1 MAGTDIVKLYPTD
14 AETSSI
20 HKWAATA
27 MDAQSITVLKGMSK
41 GDVALIAFRG
51 FELGIGMMHALDS
64 LYVVNGRVSMSA
76 ELMRERAIN
85 AGYRIRIV
93 SEDADHC
100 TISIHH
106 ITEPDDGHEETF
118 LMSEAKNA
126 GLAGKDNWKNWPK
139 AMMRARATASAVRW
153 FAPQA
158 LAGCVERG
166 EAEDIPE
173 AFTEP
178 RVLSADEAQD
188 AEQRGQ
194 DFVEAHT
201 TLDANV
207 AKAITDEITQIVAG
221 AALSPKVM
229 KKAVKDWT
237 DFKLETFGVKDAG
250 LIPASGEAE
259 TRRYV
264 QELKEK
270 LSVAPEA
277 AEGVVEIEEAPTPTE
292 PVEEAVQAPERE
304 EDIPDADFEEEPV
317 EEDSGT
323 GYNTEAW
330 TAEKVPVMEFSR
342 WMAKRYEPEAQSDL
356 LAAAGV
362 EKPGIAHLTAGERF
376 MVFEYVS
383 QQPEQGD
390 LFGEE
395 AE

>member
-1 MAGTDIVKLYPTD
+1 
-14 AETSSI
+14 
-20 HKWAATA
+20 
-27 MDAQSITVLKGMSK
+27 
-41 GDVALIAFRG
+41 
-51 FELGIGMMHALDS
+51 MMHALDS

-201 TLDANV
+201 TLDVDTVDEISDTIAQIV
-207 AKAITDEITQIVAG
+207 VDAKLDSAAKAKLA
-221 AALSPKVM
+221 
-229 KKAVKDWT
+229 KAYADW
-237 DFKLETFGVKDAG
+237 KLKTFGVNEMG
-250 LIPASGEAE
+250 QIPASGEAE
-259 TRRYV
+259 VRRWV
-264 QELKEK
+264 RRLGERLG
-270 LSVAPEA
+270 VAPEA
-277 AEGVVEIEEAPTPTE
+277 AESVAEVEEAPTPAE
-292 PVEEAVQAPERE
+292 PVEAAVQAPERE
-304 EDIPDADFEEEPV
+304 EDIPDAEFEDEPV

-342 WMAKRYEPEAQSDL
+342 WMAKRYENADDYIAVFE
-356 LAAAGV
+356 AAGV
-362 EKPGIAHLTAGERF
+362 NKDRLGNLDAPERF
-376 MVFEYVS
+376 RVFEYVS

-390 LFGEE
+390 LFEE
-395 AE
+395 